1 MTNEIDGF
9 GYFHNDMLLMVGD
22 GSIELGAKL
31 VGTTGGGSFSGK
43 SWAQQM
49 EESYQLQLALAL
61 RLPSKATCVKDPNFL
76 EPVFDESAL

>member
-1 MTNEIDGF
+1 MTNEINGF
-9 GYFHNDMLLMVGD
+9 GYFHNDMLLRVGR

-31 VGTTGGGSFSGK
+31 VGTIGGGSFFGK

-61 RLPSKATCVKDPNFL
+61 RLSSKATCVKDSNFL
-76 EPVFDESAL
+76 EPLLDESTL